1 MSRFCSAV
9 RVGCAP
15 ASAAQTNVM
24 ARIRALVNPQ
34 FYKLAASFVREIAAA
49 GDKCHDRWTHL
60 TIQNPIPV
68 LVLFAALAGT
78 SLGQQAAKPVATVK
92 KAAAK
97 PQPASAHAAQTDAQ
111 IEKAI
116 RARFADSKINE
127 DKFEVHVQGGRA
139 TLTGNTNVLQH
150 KGTATRLA
158 HAAGATDV
166 VNNIEPSDEA
176 REKAATNLTKG
187 RRRAQVKRTETVAR
201 SESR

>member
-1 MSRFCSAV
+1 M
-9 RVGCAP
+9 
-15 ASAAQTNVM
+15 
-24 ARIRALVNPQ
+24 
-34 FYKLAASFVREIAAA
+34 
-49 GDKCHDRWTHL
+49 
-60 TIQNPIPV
+60 IQNSIHAFI
-68 LVLFAALAGT
+68 LFAALAGACA
-78 SLGQQAAKPVATVK
+78 GQQAAKPVSTVK
-92 KAAAK
+92 KTAATSH
-97 PQPASAHAAQTDAQ
+97 PAPAQAAQTDAQ

-127 DKFEVHVQGGRA
+127 DKFEVHVQGGHA
-139 TLTGNTNVLQH
+139 TLTGKTNVLQH

-176 REKAATNLTKG
+176 KDKAAANLTKG

>member
-1 MSRFCSAV
+1 MIS
-9 RVGCAP
+9 
-15 ASAAQTNVM
+15 
-24 ARIRALVNPQ
+24 
-34 FYKLAASFVREIAAA
+34 VREIAAA

-60 TIQNPIPV
+60 TITHPIPV

-201 SESR
+201 SEGR